1 MRIGEFAASLGLSI
15 DTVRRLERR
24 GLVFG
29 ERDWCGHRRYS
40 QDDFTK
46 ARQAL
51 FARGGTRSGIRQQ
64 PRRRPAPLP
73 NDLSVPP
80 RPRRGGQ

>member
-1 MRIGEFAASLGLSI
+1 MRIGEFAAALGLSI

-29 ERDWCGHRRYS
+29 ERDWCGHRRFS
-40 QDDFTK
+40 QEDLTR

-51 FARGGTRSGIRQQ
+51 FAREAQRGQR
-64 PRRRPAPLP
+64 PRRPRCQAAP
-73 NDLSVPP
+73 PP
-80 RPRRGGQ
+80 REAAIPPRRGGR